1 MRGQSKL
8 LILVLGT
15 ACQVENK
22 LLDIAP
28 HTIAGECN
36 LESPP
41 VVPDSEK
48 PIAVCNSNR
57 FQVAPLRE
65 SADLFGSDS
74 YDPNGLDLIDYRWR
88 LVERPSGSGSTML
101 DENSDLRT
109 FTPDLAGDYK
119 FELVVTNEE
128 CVQSDP
134 CELSLQAT
142 PLEDVWIELSWAES
156 GDDLDL
162 HLLRNGGPFESELDC
177 YYGNCV
183 SDLGDLDWGQ
193 RGLLDDNPKLDLD
206 DIDGVGPEN
215 INIQEPTSG
224 EYTIVVHDY
233 PGSEYYSD
241 NIALVRVHLAGDLVF
256 ERSIVVTGEDT
267 QTEVAKILWPSLEV
281 QSLVD

>member
-1 MRGQSKL
+1 MRGQSTL
-8 LILVLGT
+8 LILVLGS

-28 HTIAGECN
+28 HTISGECD
-36 LESPP
+36 LEAPP

-48 PIAVCNSNR
+48 PIAVCDSNR
-57 FQVAPLRE
+57 VQVAPLRE
-65 SADLFGSDS
+65 SADLFGTES
-74 YDPNGLDLIDYRWR
+74 YDPNGLDLIDYRWQ
-88 LVERPSGSGSTML
+88 LVERPSGSGSTMI

-134 CELSLQAT
+134 CQLSLQAT
-142 PLEDVWIELSWAES
+142 PLEDVWIELSWSES

-162 HLLRNGGPFESELDC
+162 HLLKNGGPFESELDC
-177 YYGNCV
+177 YYGNCI
-183 SDLGDLDWGQ
+183 SDLGDLDWGN
-193 RGLLDDNPKLDLD
+193 RGLLDDNPRLDLD
-206 DIDGVGPEN
+206 DIDGFGPEN

-224 EYTIVVHDY
+224 DYTIVIHDY
-233 PGSEYYSD
+233 PGSEYHGA
-241 NIALVRVHLAGDLVF
+241 NTALVRVHLAGELVF

>member
-8 LILVLGT
+8 LILVLGS

-28 HTIAGECN
+28 HTIAGECD

-48 PIAVCNSNR
+48 PIAVCDSNR

-74 YDPNGLDLIDYRWR
+74 YDPNGLDIIDYRWR

-101 DENSDLRT
+101 DENSDLRK

-119 FELVVTNEE
+119 FELVVINEE

-134 CELSLQAT
+134 CQLSLQAT
-142 PLEDVWIELSWAES
+142 PFEDVWIELSWSES

-162 HLLRNGGPFESELDC
+162 HLLKNGGPFESDQDC
-177 YYGNCV
+177 FYGNCI
-183 SDLGDLDWGQ
+183 SEYGDLDWGN
-193 RGLLDDNPKLDLD
+193 RGLLDDNPRLDLD
-206 DIDGVGPEN
+206 EITSF
-215 INIQEPTSG
+215 INK
-224 EYTIVVHDY
+224 
-233 PGSEYYSD
+233 
-241 NIALVRVHLAGDLVF
+241 
-256 ERSIVVTGEDT
+256 RSFLLSFKV
-267 QTEVAKILWPSLEV
+267 KIIY
-281 QSLVD
+281 